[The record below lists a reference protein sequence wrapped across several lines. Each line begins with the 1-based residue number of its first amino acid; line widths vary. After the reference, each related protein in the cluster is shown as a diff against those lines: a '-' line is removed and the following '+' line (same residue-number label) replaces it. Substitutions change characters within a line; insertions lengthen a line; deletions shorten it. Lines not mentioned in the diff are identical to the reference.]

1 MCRYPELPN
10 GTEGNDDGDCLYEIT
25 NSIEA
30 SEVLETYIGDSSDD
44 EVDSDEEDSD
54 EEDEEDEDDAELS
67 EVMAAGAALLLD
79 ISAVTRGSLFVC
91 GRGRPP

>member
-30 SEVLETYIGDSSDD
+30 SEVLEAYIGDSSDD
-44 EVDSDEEDSD
+44 EVDSDEESNCDMEVLCTEGKSDDEPVESDSD
-54 EEDEEDEDDAELS
+54 
-67 EVMAAGAALLLD
+67 V
-79 ISAVTRGSLFVC
+79 
-91 GRGRPP
+91 